1 MAFVETTTKVIA
13 MATYDDF
20 VSRDNRVLVE
30 NEALTQTVVED
41 LLVRSTERILSQ
53 LRASTWWYELQTSK
67 NQSLTLNT
75 RADLPA
81 VDAKSI
87 RARKNDFTDL
97 CVYHAMYEYALP
109 RVADFGRE
117 DDAERQKI
125 GYYQQKYNQLFDELI
140 RDGSWYDYDGD
151 SVLESTDFKPSSV
164 SPRRYR

>member
-1 MAFVETTTKVIA
+1 MAFVETSTQVIA
-13 MATYDDF
+13 LATYDDF

-41 LLVRSTERILSQ
+41 LLVRSTERILAQ

-67 NQSLTLNT
+67 NQSLNLNT
-75 RADLPA
+75 RADLPD
-81 VDAKSI
+81 VDAKDI
-87 RARKNDFTDL
+87 LARKNDFSDL
-97 CVYHAMYEYALP
+97 CVYHTLYEYALP

-125 GYYQQKYNQLFDELI
+125 GYYQQKYNALFDELL
-140 RDGSWYDYDGD
+140 RDGSWYDFDGD
-151 SVLESTDFKPSSV
+151 EALESTDFKPSSV